1 MLGHNKTAPLSV
13 GFVSNFWGAVQFE
26 ESFFVIVSTC
36 IIKRSRKGSI
46 MKIPSAVRP
55 SPIAGSWY
63 PGNATVLR
71 SEVRRYLDAAQLP
84 ALLGPVLGVI
94 SPHAG
99 YRYSGP
105 TAGYAYRAVQG
116 QSYDLVVVASPL
128 HDYLPYPF
136 LTSAHQS
143 YATPLG
149 EIEVDTTLLEQLN
162 ERLQKRS
169 GERLTAIANDHE
181 HSLEI
186 QLPFLQTAL
195 IRPFRLLPLMIREQN
210 PAALQE
216 MGEVLAETTQ
226 GKNLLLVASTDLS
239 HFYTEDKANELD
251 AVMMA
256 QFAAFSPQGVLQ
268 TQEENT
274 GFACGSGAVAVILWA
289 AKALGAKQVTLLH
302 HGSSGE
308 ASGDHDRVVGYGAAA
323 ITR

>member
-1 MLGHNKTAPLSV
+1 MK
-13 GFVSNFWGAVQFE
+13 Q
-26 ESFFVIVSTC
+26 SF
-36 IIKRSRKGSI
+36 
-46 MKIPSAVRP
+46 SAVRP

-71 SEVRRYLDAAQLP
+71 SEVSRYLDSARLP
-84 ALLGPVLGVI
+84 ALPGPVLGVI

-99 YRYSGP
+99 YHYSGP

-149 EIEVDTTLLEQLN
+149 EIEVETDLLQQLN
-162 ERLQKRS
+162 EKLQKRN
-169 GERLTAIANDHE
+169 GEHLTAIANDHE

-195 IRPFRLLPLMIREQN
+195 SQPFRLLPLMVREQN

-216 MGEVLAETTQ
+216 MGEVLAEIVAGQ
-226 GKNLLLVASTDLS
+226 HLLLVASTDLS
-239 HFYTEDKANELD
+239 HFYPEEEANLLD
-251 AVMMA
+251 ATMMA

-268 TQEENT
+268 AEASQT

-289 AKALGAKQVTLLH
+289 AKALGGKQVTLLH
-302 HGSSGE
+302 HSTSGKT
-308 ASGDHDRVVGYGAAA
+308 SGDHERVVGYGAAA
-323 ITR
+323 ITQ

>member
-1 MLGHNKTAPLSV
+1 MK
-13 GFVSNFWGAVQFE
+13 Q
-26 ESFFVIVSTC
+26 SF
-36 IIKRSRKGSI
+36 
-46 MKIPSAVRP
+46 SAVRP

-71 SEVRRYLDAAQLP
+71 SEVSRYLDSARLP
-84 ALLGPVLGVI
+84 ALPGPVLGVI

-99 YRYSGP
+99 YHYSGP

-149 EIEVDTTLLEQLN
+149 EIEVETDLLQQLN
-162 ERLQKRS
+162 EKLQKRS
-169 GERLTAIANDHE
+169 GEHLTAIANDHE

-195 IRPFRLLPLMIREQN
+195 SQPFRLLPLMVREQN

-216 MGEVLAETTQ
+216 MGEVLAEIVAGQ
-226 GKNLLLVASTDLS
+226 HLLLVASTDLS
-239 HFYTEDKANELD
+239 HFYPEEEANLLD
-251 AVMMA
+251 ATMMA

-268 TQEENT
+268 AEASQT

-289 AKALGAKQVTLLH
+289 AKALGGKQVTLLH
-302 HGSSGE
+302 HSTSGKT
-308 ASGDHDRVVGYGAAA
+308 SGDHERVVGYGAAA
-323 ITR
+323 ITQ

>member
-1 MLGHNKTAPLSV
+1 MK
-13 GFVSNFWGAVQFE
+13 Q
-26 ESFFVIVSTC
+26 SF
-36 IIKRSRKGSI
+36 
-46 MKIPSAVRP
+46 SAVRP

-71 SEVRRYLDAAQLP
+71 SEVSRYLDSARLP
-84 ALLGPVLGVI
+84 ALPGPVLGVI

-99 YRYSGP
+99 YHYSGP

-149 EIEVDTTLLEQLN
+149 EIEVETDLLQQLN
-162 ERLQKRS
+162 EKLQKRN
-169 GERLTAIANDHE
+169 GEHLTAIANDHE

-195 IRPFRLLPLMIREQN
+195 SQPFRLLPLMVREQN

-216 MGEVLAETTQ
+216 MGEVLAETVAGQ
-226 GKNLLLVASTDLS
+226 HLLLVASTDLS
-239 HFYTEDKANELD
+239 HFYPEEEANPLD
-251 AVMMA
+251 ATMMA

-268 TQEENT
+268 AEASNT

-289 AKALGAKQVTLLH
+289 AKALGGKQVTLLH
-302 HGSSGE
+302 HSTSGE
-308 ASGDHDRVVGYGAAA
+308 TSGDHERVVGYGAAA
-323 ITR
+323 ITQ

>member
-1 MLGHNKTAPLSV
+1 MK
-13 GFVSNFWGAVQFE
+13 Q
-26 ESFFVIVSTC
+26 SF
-36 IIKRSRKGSI
+36 
-46 MKIPSAVRP
+46 SAVRP

-71 SEVRRYLDAAQLP
+71 SEVSRYLDSARLP
-84 ALLGPVLGVI
+84 ALPGPVLGVI

-99 YRYSGP
+99 YHYSGP

-149 EIEVDTTLLEQLN
+149 EIEVETDLLQQLN
-162 ERLQKRS
+162 EKLQKRS
-169 GERLTAIANDHE
+169 GEHLTAIANDHE

-195 IRPFRLLPLMIREQN
+195 SQPFRLLPLMVREQN

-216 MGEVLAETTQ
+216 MGEVLAETVAGQ
-226 GKNLLLVASTDLS
+226 HLLLVASTDLS
-239 HFYTEDKANELD
+239 HFYPEEEANPLD
-251 AVMMA
+251 ATMMA

-268 TQEENT
+268 AEASNT

-289 AKALGAKQVTLLH
+289 AKALGGKQVTLLH
-302 HGSSGE
+302 HSTSGE
-308 ASGDHDRVVGYGAAA
+308 TSGDHERVVGYGAAA
-323 ITR
+323 ITQ